1 MISIISQASLEKKRI
16 KMNHMCI
23 FILSA
28 FELHA
33 YCIEWWERFPRKRT
47 RDKWVEQHLIKVD
60 PNDYLKYE
68 PDEGVVDYSS
78 SDMEHLPSKK
88 RGRPK
93 KATVNEKSTE
103 PLSQKGR
110 KKKHHKTVYYEDP
123 IANDFNP
130 EAEQH
135 FIKVDPNE
143 YLKYE
148 PDEGV
153 VDLPSYPD
161 EDNSNEVDIK
171 EKPAKKQSADYDR
184 SDNLICNICYLLCI
198 ITSAFCKVEKEE
210 EEEEVL
216 GMFSLKMSIKTIFV
230 HKHFNQK
237 FHQFVIFY
245 EKVSTTFNIGSYLE
259 LNC

>member
-1 MISIISQASLEKKRI
+1 MMMDIEN
-16 KMNHMCI
+16 MNP
-23 FILSA
+23 
-28 FELHA
+28 
-33 YCIEWWERFPRKRT
+33 W
-47 RDKWVEQHLIKVD
+47 KVD
-60 PNDYLKYE
+60 NLEEFLYYWCPECDDRHQSRDLFLQHALE
-68 PDEGVVDYSS
+68 
-78 SDMEHLPSKK
+78 
-88 RGRPK
+88 
-93 KATVNEKSTE
+93 
-103 PLSQKGR
+103 
-110 KKKHHKTVYYEDP
+110 KHHKAKACLLKFQVKQEILDEETVYYEEP
-123 IANDFNP
+123 NANDFNP

-216 GMFSLKMSIKTIFV
+216 GMFSHEMSIMAIFGQKCFTQKSQQKIDV
-230 HKHFNQK
+230 FRHKIVQWPYILGH
-237 FHQFVIFY
+237 I
-245 EKVSTTFNIGSYLE
+245 
-259 LNC
+259 LN